1 MLCYNDTM
9 TTAKKKIRIGFDFD
23 GVLFYNPIRLLR
35 PVLDLVKKY
44 ILHVP
49 STTFYVAKTKN
60 SHAIMRLVH
69 ASSFMPNVGLRDF
82 LALIDHP
89 KYEVFVVTARQAFL
103 LPDLYLLLKIYNVHI
118 PHNIIYCNKHDE
130 QAHVFKERMMKKLKL
145 DFYVEDNWDI
155 VDYLRQKTKTRVV
168 WLFNRIDKL
177 IIHDTF
183 KAPNVKEA
191 VKLILRFA
199 KKT

>member
-1 MLCYNDTM
+1 MI
-9 TTAKKKIRIGFDFD
+9 ASKEKIRVGFDFD

-35 PVLDLVKKY
+35 PLLDLFKKHA
-44 ILHVP
+44 LHVP
-49 STTFYVAKTKN
+49 STTFYVAKTK
-60 SHAIMRLVH
+60 SSYAIMRLVH
-69 ASSFMPNVGLRDF
+69 ASSFMPNVGLSDF
-82 LALIDHP
+82 LKLMNNP

-103 LPDLYLLLKIYNVHI
+103 MPDLYLLLKMYGVHI
-118 PHNIIYCNKHDE
+118 PHEVIYCNKRDE
-130 QAHVFKERMMKKLKL
+130 QAHVFKERMMKELRL

-155 VDYLRQKTKTRVV
+155 VDYLRQHTKTRVV

-191 VKLILRFA
+191 VKLI
-199 KKT
+199 KKQ